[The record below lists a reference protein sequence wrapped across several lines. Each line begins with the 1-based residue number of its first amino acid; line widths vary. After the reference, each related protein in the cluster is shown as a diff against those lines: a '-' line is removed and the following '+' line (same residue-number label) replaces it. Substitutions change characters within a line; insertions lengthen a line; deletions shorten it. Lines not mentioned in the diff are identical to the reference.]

1 MKTVFD
7 SSSFAKR
14 YVAETGSDTVDEL
27 CRNTSE
33 LGLCV
38 LCVPEIISALNRR
51 RREGHLPQSGYKQA
65 KAQLAADVGDATVL
79 HLTTA
84 VTATAIGLLEENVLH
99 AMDALHVACALEWQA
114 DLFVTSDQRQLVAA
128 ETAGLDARLV

>member
-14 YVAETGSDTVDEL
+14 YVAETGSNTVDEL
-27 CRNTSE
+27 CQNTSE

-51 RREGHLPQSGYKQA
+51 RREGHLPQPGYEQA
-65 KAQLAADVGDATVL
+65 KAQLAADAVL
-79 HLTTA
+79 TRLNQATA
-84 VTATAIGLLEENVLH
+84 VRYSHNSLQFRSSQAVSARCSIGSQAWIHRSLMPPRQYSTAI
-99 AMDALHVACALEWQA
+99 
-114 DLFVTSDQRQLVAA
+114 
-128 ETAGLDARLV
+128 